1 MQAYINADQQLHLL
15 SQSIAKAN
23 RTFVPSKENDS
34 HTNLYF
40 DPVGNKMAGR
50 WIETNMGPMLLS
62 LNLTN
67 LQYEWIN
74 DMHNVVQS
82 FSSSGKTADAVERE
96 IEARFDRVGA

>member
-1 MQAYINADQQLHLL
+1 
-15 SQSIAKAN
+15 
-23 RTFVPSKENDS
+23 
-34 HTNLYF
+34 
-40 DPVGNKMAGR
+40 
-50 WIETNMGPMLLS
+50 MGPMLLS

-96 IEARFDRVGA
+96 IEARFDGVGA